1 MTWVEIGKQDLLERG
16 KMVTVAKRMQ
26 AMLTR
31 NPFIEG
37 LIDDYLMFRN
47 HNKIRISLALAGS
60 ALRIEIDRHNR
71 EQDEKNEEYPTV
83 LCGIEALKDMRSD
96 ILPP

>member
-1 MTWVEIGKQDLLERG
+1 MGRNWKTRFARERQNG
-16 KMVTVAKRMQ
+16 NGCQAHAKCFDK

-47 HNKIRISLALAGS
+47 HNKIHISRALDDS

-71 EQDEKNEEYPTV
+71 E
-83 LCGIEALKDMRSD
+83 
-96 ILPP
+96 